1 MDRSFLQPDHTKALL
16 IDLDGTLVDSAGDL
30 ALAVDETMEKLGRQ
44 PPGLDPVRLWVGN
57 GAAMLVKRALAG
69 SMDPQAVEQVDAA
82 LLEKAVGL
90 FFDAYEKF
98 CSQQTVLYPGVL
110 PALEA
115 WRASGI
121 KLACVTNKP
130 MVFTK
135 RVLEAGGIRSF
146 FDLVTAGDTLA
157 VKKPDPGPLLHCMEV
172 LGTTAEQTCMIGDS
186 RTDIKA
192 ARAAG
197 IGVVCVSYGYNH
209 GRDIRLENPD
219 RVIDRF
225 TDLLR

>member
-1 MDRSFLQPDHTKALL
+1 MDRSFLQPGDARALL

-30 ALAVDETMEKLGRQ
+30 ALAVDETMAALGRQ
-44 PPGLDPVRLWVGN
+44 PHGLDPVRLWVGN

-69 SMDPQAVEQVDAA
+69 SMDPQEVDQVDAA
-82 LLEKAVGL
+82 LLDKAVGL
-90 FFDAYEKF
+90 FFAAYEKF
-98 CSQQTVLYPGVL
+98 CSQKTVLYPGVL

-115 WRASGI
+115 WRAAGV

-130 MVFTK
+130 EVFTE
-135 RVLEAGGIRSF
+135 RVLAAAGIRGF
-146 FDLVTAGDTLA
+146 FDLVAAGDTLA
-157 VKKPDPGPLLHCMEV
+157 VKKPDPAPLLYCMETMNTN
-172 LGTTAEQTCMIGDS
+172 LAQTWMIGDS

-197 IGVVCVSYGYNH
+197 IPVVCVSYGYNH

-219 RVIDRF
+219 QVIDRF
-225 TDLLR
+225 TDLLP